1 MLNAR
6 LLWNG
11 DDSVLVTRSRH
22 ESERCTVT
30 PQDHHTLFAGGGDG
44 PGGISEPG
52 PAPAA
57 MPVCRTLLP
66 VVDAAGIQVEKDK
79 FRCEIED
86 YTGTASNFSVV
97 PTEALPSPLRDLAR
111 YGEFVYDNGHSE
123 TDRGTLYPEDYI
135 LTTLSS

>member
-1 MLNAR
+1 MFAGEEEEEEER
-6 LLWNG
+6 EVM
-11 DDSVLVTRSRH
+11 VLVVFLIQVR
-22 ESERCTVT
+22 
-30 PQDHHTLFAGGGDG
+30 L
-44 PGGISEPG
+44 
-52 PAPAA
+52 PAA

-86 YTGTASNFSVV
+86 YTITASNFWVV
-97 PTEALPSPLRDLAR
+97 PTESLPSPLRDLAR
-111 YGEFVYDNGHSE
+111 YREFVYDNGHGE